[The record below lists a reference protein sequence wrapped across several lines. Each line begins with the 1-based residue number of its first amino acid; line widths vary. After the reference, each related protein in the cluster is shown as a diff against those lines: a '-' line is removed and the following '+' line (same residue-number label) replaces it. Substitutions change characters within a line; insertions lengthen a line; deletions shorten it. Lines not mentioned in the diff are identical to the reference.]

1 MKKGEAV
8 VLIMA
13 KYPNHIIDKV
23 TETEKHFLVSI
34 YHKKY
39 KNSEGIRPKIVDD
52 GLKAVD
58 KKTKEIFT
66 YNPIRDDR

>member
-13 KYPNHIIDKV
+13 KYPNHIIEKI
-23 TETEKHFLVSI
+23 TETEKYFLVSI

-39 KNSEGIRPKIVDD
+39 KTQGLIRPMICDD
-52 GLKAVD
+52 GLKAVN

>member
-1 MKKGEAV
+1 MTKGEAI

-13 KYPNHIIDKV
+13 KYPNHIIEKI
-23 TETEKHFLVSI
+23 TETEKYFLISI
-34 YHKKY
+34 YNKKY
-39 KNSEGIRPKIVDD
+39 KTEGTVRPMIMND

-58 KKTKEIFT
+58 KKTKQIFT